1 MARIFA
7 DNIVYLVPV
16 VVPPRPRA
24 IAPSGASVLAFR
36 PSHRSVP
43 MVAPITRAP
52 RRALLLM
59 LACVLPAALGFGYA
73 VAHQNA
79 LQRVAAV
86 AAPRTLALPGGATAQ
101 LDTGAALQLVAGD
114 APTVTLEQG
123 SAQFTL
129 PTGAAHA
136 LRVQAGEGEVT
147 ALPGRFR
154 LTYSAHDAHVEAVAG
169 TLTVRLPASDQQ
181 LTLHAGQAV
190 DYGYDR
196 LGLVQPAR

>member
-16 VVPPRPRA
+16 LAPPRPRVT
-24 IAPSGASVLAFR
+24 APSGASVLAFR
-36 PSHRSVP
+36 PSHRPVP

-79 LQRVAAV
+79 LQRVEAV
-86 AAPRTLALPGGATAQ
+86 ATPRALALPGGATAQ
-101 LDTGAALQLVAGD
+101 LDAGAALQLVAGD
-114 APTVTLEQG
+114 APTVALEQG

-129 PTGAAHA
+129 LPGATHA
-136 LRVQAGEGEVT
+136 LRVQAGEGVVD
-147 ALPGRFR
+147 AAAGRFR
-154 LTYSAHDAHVEAVAG
+154 LTRRAHGAHVEALAG
-169 TLTVRLPASDQQ
+169 TLTVRLPASAQQ
-181 LTLHAGQAV
+181 VTLHAGQAV
-190 DYGYDR
+190 AYGYDR